1 MRRILF
7 AIILFI
13 LLIFTGVVIKQGF
26 TFNTFE
32 IYGVEQTIAKNDDI
46 DKVNAEYTTLVKTTY
61 PAAESALESS
71 SSTLKRTKEE
81 YENKASLINKSEVE
95 PYEIE
100 FLWTKIGNYAKDNYV
115 EIKIDVTESTV
126 SGKYDLNFS
135 IVGAYPDVV
144 QFIYDIENDSKLGFR
159 VEDFDMVS
167 RIVTKTRIEKE
178 LQEDGTWLENAV
190 NYDVEYVEGKFV
202 CKEIKIKL
210 KSVDGTGNNALKNT
224 TEQTTTNNTTNETN
238 TTNANTTNTTSSTGT
253 TNTTANTST
262 TNSTSSTN
270 TTNSTSSSNT
280 TSNTNTS
287 SGAETPEVP
296 L

>member
-224 TEQTTTNNTTNETN
+224 TEQTTTNNTTD
-238 TTNANTTNTTSSTGT
+238 TTDNTNTTS
-253 TNTTANTST
+253 NEST

-287 SGAETPEVP
+287 SVNETSQNS